1 MSGSEWFEA
10 YTNAS
15 SNGLTALAILLTIV
29 SGYMVIAYLVGE
41 KLTKIQVLLVNM
53 VYIASGLSVLTSNFG
68 SVLDSAT
75 ARAEAAQRIEQLG
88 SIITPVGEAVPET
101 YAIIVASVN
110 SLFLIISLVF
120 MWQVR
125 HPKAELPR

>member
-15 SNGLTALAILLTIV
+15 SNGLTALAILLTLV

-41 KLTKIQVLLVNM
+41 KLTQIQVLLVNM
-53 VYIASGLSVLTSNFG
+53 VYIASGLSVLTSNYG

-75 ARAEAAQRIEQLG
+75 ARAEAAQRIEELR
-88 SIITPVGEAVPET
+88 SIATPVGEAIPET
-101 YAIIVASVN
+101 YAIIVAIVN
-110 SLFLIISLVF
+110 SLFLVISLVF

-125 HPKAELPR
+125 HPKAE

>member
-1 MSGSEWFEA
+1 MNGSEWFEA
-10 YTNAS
+10 YTTAS

-41 KLTKIQVLLVNM
+41 KLTRIQVLLVNM
-53 VYIASGLSVLTSNFG
+53 VYIASGLSVLTSNYG

-75 ARAEAAQRIEQLG
+75 ARAEAAQRIEELR
-88 SIITPVGEAVPET
+88 SIATPVGEAVPEI
-101 YAIIVASVN
+101 YAIIVAAVN

-125 HPKAELPR
+125 HPKAE

>member
-1 MSGSEWFEA
+1 MSGAEWFEA

-15 SNGLTALAILLTIV
+15 SNGLTALAILLTLV
-29 SGYMVIAYLVGE
+29 SGYMVIAYLVGD
-41 KLTKIQVLLVNM
+41 KLTRIQVFLVNI
-53 VYIASGLSVLTSNFG
+53 VYIASGTSVLTSNYG

-75 ARAEAAQRIEQLG
+75 ARAEAARRVEELG
-88 SIITPVGEAVPET
+88 VIVSPVGEAAPET
-101 YAIIVASVN
+101 FAIVVAAVN

-125 HPKAELPR
+125 HPKTS

>member
-1 MSGSEWFEA
+1 MNGSEWFEA

-41 KLTKIQVLLVNM
+41 KLTRIQVLLVNM
-53 VYIASGLSVLTSNFG
+53 VYIASGLSVLTSNYG

-75 ARAEAAQRIEQLG
+75 ARAEAAQRIEELR
-88 SIITPVGEAVPET
+88 SIATPVGEAVPEI
-101 YAIIVASVN
+101 YAIIVAAVN

-125 HPKAELPR
+125 HPKAD

>member
-15 SNGLTALAILLTIV
+15 SNGLTALAILLTLV

-41 KLTKIQVLLVNM
+41 KLTQIQVLLVNM
-53 VYIASGLSVLTSNFG
+53 VYIASGLSVLTSNYG

-75 ARAEAAQRIEQLG
+75 ARAEAAQRLEELR
-88 SIITPVGEAVPET
+88 SIATPVGEAIPET
-101 YAIIVASVN
+101 YAIIVAIVN
-110 SLFLIISLVF
+110 SLFLVISLVF

-125 HPKAELPR
+125 HPKAE

>member
-1 MSGSEWFEA
+1 MSGAEWFEA

-29 SGYMVIAYLVGE
+29 SGYMVIAYLVGG
-41 KLTKIQVLLVNM
+41 KLTKIQVFLVNT
-53 VYIASGLSVLTSNFG
+53 VYITSGLSVLTSNYG

-75 ARAEAAQRIEQLG
+75 ARAQAGRHAEELAL
-88 SIITPVGEAVPET
+88 IISPVGEAAPET
-101 YAIIVASVN
+101 LAIIVATVN
-110 SLFLIISLVF
+110 SLFLIVSLVF

-125 HPKAELPR
+125 HPKTE

>member
-1 MSGSEWFEA
+1 MNGSEWFEA

-41 KLTKIQVLLVNM
+41 KLTRIQVLLVNM
-53 VYIASGLSVLTSNFG
+53 VYIASGLSVLTSNYG

-75 ARAEAAQRIEQLG
+75 ARAEAAQRIEELR
-88 SIITPVGEAVPET
+88 SIATPVGEAVPEI
-101 YAIIVASVN
+101 YAIIVAAVN

-125 HPKAELPR
+125 HPKAE

>member
-10 YTNAS
+10 YTNAT
-15 SNGLTALAILLTIV
+15 SNGLTALAILLTMV
-29 SGYMVIAYLVGE
+29 SGYMVIAYVAGN
-41 KLTKIQVLLVNM
+41 KLTRIQVMLVNV
-53 VYIASGLSVLTSNFG
+53 VYIASSVSVLTSNYG

-75 ARAEAAQRIEQLG
+75 ARFQAGLRIEELSLILSTTGEAA
-88 SIITPVGEAVPET
+88 PET
-101 YAIIVASVN
+101 LAIIVAAVN

-125 HPKAELPR
+125 HPNAE